1 MRHPLTT
8 ILAVVS
14 VTSAL
19 WFLTLAQLSGPTV
32 YTSIPDHS
40 TRTQFPG
47 PLRTPQPQPCPF
59 TLSPPAGVS
68 RLVTSTVAASDK
80 RPKDQRLIG

>member
-19 WFLTLAQLSGPTV
+19 WLVTLAQLPRPST
-32 YTSIPDHS
+32 YTSIPAHS

-47 PLRTPQPQPCPF
+47 P
-59 TLSPPAGVS
+59 
-68 RLVTSTVAASDK
+68 
-80 RPKDQRLIG
+80 

>member
-1 MRHPLTT
+1 MKHPLTT

-19 WFLTLAQLSGPTV
+19 WLVTLAQLSGPST

-40 TRTQFPG
+40 TRTIWPG
-47 PLRTPQPQPCPF
+47 P
-59 TLSPPAGVS
+59 
-68 RLVTSTVAASDK
+68 
-80 RPKDQRLIG
+80 

>member
-1 MRHPLTT
+1 MKHPLTT

-19 WFLTLAQLSGPTV
+19 WFVTLAQLPRPST
-32 YTSIPDHS
+32 YTSIPAHS

-47 PLRTPQPQPCPF
+47 P
-59 TLSPPAGVS
+59 
-68 RLVTSTVAASDK
+68 
-80 RPKDQRLIG
+80 

>member
-1 MRHPLTT
+1 MRHPLAT

-19 WFLTLAQLSGPTV
+19 WFLTLAQLASGPST

-40 TRTQFPG
+40 TRTHFPG
-47 PLRTPQPQPCPF
+47 P
-59 TLSPPAGVS
+59 
-68 RLVTSTVAASDK
+68 
-80 RPKDQRLIG
+80 

>member
-19 WFLTLAQLSGPTV
+19 WFVTLAQLPRPTH
-32 YTSIPDHS
+32 TSIHAHS
-40 TRTQFPG
+40 TRTIWPG
-47 PLRTPQPQPCPF
+47 P
-59 TLSPPAGVS
+59 
-68 RLVTSTVAASDK
+68 
-80 RPKDQRLIG
+80 

>member
-19 WFLTLAQLSGPTV
+19 LFVTLAQLPRPTH
-32 YTSIPDHS
+32 TSIPAHS
-40 TRTQFPG
+40 TRTIWPG
-47 PLRTPQPQPCPF
+47 P
-59 TLSPPAGVS
+59 
-68 RLVTSTVAASDK
+68 
-80 RPKDQRLIG
+80 

>member
-1 MRHPLTT
+1 MRHPLAT

-19 WFLTLAQLSGPTV
+19 WFLTLAQLASGPTV

-47 PLRTPQPQPCPF
+47 P
-59 TLSPPAGVS
+59 
-68 RLVTSTVAASDK
+68 
-80 RPKDQRLIG
+80 

>member
-19 WFLTLAQLSGPTV
+19 WLVTLAQLSGPST

-40 TRTQFPG
+40 TRTIWPG
-47 PLRTPQPQPCPF
+47 P
-59 TLSPPAGVS
+59 
-68 RLVTSTVAASDK
+68 
-80 RPKDQRLIG
+80 

>member
-1 MRHPLTT
+1 MRHPLAT

-19 WFLTLAQLSGPTV
+19 WFLTLAQLASGPTV

-40 TRTQFPG
+40 TRTHFPG
-47 PLRTPQPQPCPF
+47 P
-59 TLSPPAGVS
+59 
-68 RLVTSTVAASDK
+68 
-80 RPKDQRLIG
+80 

>member
-8 ILAVVS
+8 ILALVS
-14 VTSAL
+14 LTSAL
-19 WFLTLAQLSGPTV
+19 WFLTLAQLSGPAP

-47 PLRTPQPQPCPF
+47 P
-59 TLSPPAGVS
+59 
-68 RLVTSTVAASDK
+68 
-80 RPKDQRLIG
+80 

>member
-19 WFLTLAQLSGPTV
+19 WLVTLAQLPRPT
-32 YTSIPDHS
+32 YTSIPAHS

-47 PLRTPQPQPCPF
+47 P
-59 TLSPPAGVS
+59 
-68 RLVTSTVAASDK
+68 
-80 RPKDQRLIG
+80 

>member
-19 WFLTLAQLSGPTV
+19 WFLTLAQLSGPTH
-32 YTSIPDHS
+32 YTSIPAHS
-40 TRTQFPG
+40 TRTLSG
-47 PLRTPQPQPCPF
+47 PAHEQHRSH
-59 TLSPPAGVS
+59 SPPMTGDRSHRDRHWRA
-68 RLVTSTVAASDK
+68 
-80 RPKDQRLIG
+80 

>member
-1 MRHPLTT
+1 MRHPLAT

-19 WFLTLAQLSGPTV
+19 WFVTLAQLASGPTV

-47 PLRTPQPQPCPF
+47 P
-59 TLSPPAGVS
+59 
-68 RLVTSTVAASDK
+68 
-80 RPKDQRLIG
+80 

>member
-19 WFLTLAQLSGPTV
+19 WFVTLAQLPRPST
-32 YTSIPDHS
+32 YTSIPAHS

-47 PLRTPQPQPCPF
+47 P
-59 TLSPPAGVS
+59 
-68 RLVTSTVAASDK
+68 
-80 RPKDQRLIG
+80 

>member
-19 WFLTLAQLSGPTV
+19 WFVTLAQLSAAQHLHLDPR
-32 YTSIPDHS
+32 SLNPHPIW
-40 TRTQFPG
+40 PG
-47 PLRTPQPQPCPF
+47 P
-59 TLSPPAGVS
+59 
-68 RLVTSTVAASDK
+68 
-80 RPKDQRLIG
+80 